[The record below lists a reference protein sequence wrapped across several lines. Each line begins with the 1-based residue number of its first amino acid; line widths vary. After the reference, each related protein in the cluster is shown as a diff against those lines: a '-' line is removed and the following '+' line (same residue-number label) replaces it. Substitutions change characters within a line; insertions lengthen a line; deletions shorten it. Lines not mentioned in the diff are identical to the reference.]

1 VVYAKPPF
9 GGPEQVLKYLA
20 RYTHRVAISN
30 QRLES
35 LDDGKVTFRYMDY
48 THSNAQRTMTLDAVE
63 FLRRFLLHVLPRGF
77 MRIRYY
83 GFLANRHRVQKLQQA
98 RRLLSNET
106 SSSETE
112 SSTPEPPSTKAEP
125 ADEPEL
131 CPKCR
136 KGRLHVIARLGAL
149 VDLLQQPWSFDS
161 S

>member
-9 GGPEQVLKYLA
+9 GGPKQVLKYLA

-35 LDDGKVTFRYMDY
+35 LDDGKVTFRYTDY
-48 THSNAQRTMTLDAVE
+48 AHSNAQRTMTLDAVE

-83 GFLANRHRVQKLQQA
+83 GFLANRHRAQKIQQA

-112 SSTPEPPSTKAEP
+112 SSTPEPPSPKDEP

-131 CPKCR
+131 CPKCK
-136 KGRLHVIARLGAL
+136 KGRLHVIAGLGAL
-149 VDLLQQPWSFDS
+149 VDLPQQPWSFDS